1 MMNRMRAGLAPVLLT
16 LLTLLLVAASPAG
29 ANVQSPDEVVREVA
43 GNLLDALGENSDAY
57 RDNPEQLEE
66 LVRRDLLPAL
76 DVEYSARLI
85 LGRAGRGATPEQ
97 ITAFADTMAEVL
109 ISRYATGMLEY
120 QDRRQLEVL
129 PLRGEL
135 NERATRVRTRVQTT
149 NGAFI
154 PVDYVFRKTDDGWKA
169 FDVIVEGISYV
180 TTYRNQIQPQV
191 QESGIDAVTERLA
204 RGEIELSE

>member
-1 MMNRMRAGLAPVLLT
+1 MRNRMRAGLALALLA
-16 LLTLLLVAASPAG
+16 LLLAATSPAG
-29 ANVQSPDEVVREVA
+29 ANVQNPDEVVREVA
-43 GNLLDALGENSDAY
+43 GNLLDALGENGDAY

-149 NGAFI
+149 KGAFN
-154 PVDYVFRKTDDGWKA
+154 PVDYLLRKTDDGRKA
-169 FDVIVEGISYV
+169 LDVIVDGI
-180 TTYRNQIQPQV
+180 
-191 QESGIDAVTERLA
+191 
-204 RGEIELSE
+204 